1 MHRQPPECPRGEF
14 DMSRTLG
21 AASLVLFGAALVATA
36 QEPPMH
42 TKDTLEVVK
51 RNLKSGKAILIDVR
65 EQGEWD
71 DGHLQAA
78 KLVPLSKLKKKD
90 ADIDELLKTLPKD
103 KPVYIHC
110 ASGRRCLVAG
120 DILKKQG
127 FDVRPLKAGYV
138 DLVEAGFEKAAEKK

>member
-1 MHRQPPECPRGEF
+1 
-14 DMSRTLG
+14 MSRMFG
-21 AASLVLFGAALVATA
+21 AASLLLVGAVLVVIA

-42 TKDTLEVVK
+42 TKDSLDVVK
-51 RNLKSGKAILIDVR
+51 QNLKAGKAVLIDVR
-65 EQGEWD
+65 EQAEWD

-78 KLVPLSKLKKKD
+78 QLVPLSKLKKKD
-90 ADIDELLKTLPKD
+90 SGIEDVLRTLPRD
-103 KPVYIHC
+103 KPLYVHC

-138 DLVEAGFEKAAEKK
+138 DLVDAGFEKAAEKK

>member
-1 MHRQPPECPRGEF
+1 ML
-14 DMSRTLG
+14 RTLG
-21 AASLVLFGAALVATA
+21 AGFLMLAVALVAIA

-42 TKDTLEVVK
+42 TKDSLEVVK
-51 RNLKSGKAILIDVR
+51 RNLKAGKAILIDVR

-78 KLVPLSKLKKKD
+78 KLIPLSKLKKKD
-90 ADIDELLKTLPKD
+90 SDIDDLLKTLPKD
-103 KPVYIHC
+103 KPVYVHC

-138 DLVEAGFEKAAEKK
+138 DLVEAGFERAAEKK